1 MSDSSDSQKKTG
13 LLRAWH
19 IVAWLLV
26 VVLVGWW
33 IPKGFSAQKTTYPNK
48 PIEVVVP
55 YPAGGGSD
63 TFVRRV
69 IQQGIE
75 EGQLLDVP
83 LVVFNVPGGWR
94 HDWQPRRDEQPSR
107 RLQGNLSSHLDDQ
120 L

>member
-33 IPKGFSAQKTTYPNK
+33 IAKGFSAQKTTYPNK

-75 EGQLLDVP
+75 EGQ
-83 LVVFNVPGGWR
+83 PGRPATARRASGISAVCGSR
-94 HDWQPRRDEQPSR
+94 VLMPRAAPRGSPTVD
-107 RLQGNLSSHLDDQ
+107 
-120 L
+120 